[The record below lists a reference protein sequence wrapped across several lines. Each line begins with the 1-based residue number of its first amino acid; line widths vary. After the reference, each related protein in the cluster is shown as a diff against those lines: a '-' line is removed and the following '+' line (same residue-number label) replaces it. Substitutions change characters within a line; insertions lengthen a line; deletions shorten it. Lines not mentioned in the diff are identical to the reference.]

1 MPLTDEE
8 CAFVNEYNGMVDDV
22 ARYLE
27 TLATA
32 CEEHRRSSAGADGR
46 EAVQRMVWRLT
57 VVVGVQSQ
65 RIKDRIKALSRRV
78 NEMRV
83 LGEL

>member
-1 MPLTDEE
+1 
-8 CAFVNEYNGMVDDV
+8 
-22 ARYLE
+22 
-27 TLATA
+27 
-32 CEEHRRSSAGADGR
+32 
-46 EAVQRMVWRLT
+46 MVWRLT